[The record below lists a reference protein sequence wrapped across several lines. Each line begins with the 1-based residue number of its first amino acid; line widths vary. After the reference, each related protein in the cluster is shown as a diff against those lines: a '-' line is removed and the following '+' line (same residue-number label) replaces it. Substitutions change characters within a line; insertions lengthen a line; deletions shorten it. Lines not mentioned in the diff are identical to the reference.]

1 MSCSQFE
8 NRRKTMSVARGTRN
22 VLNPR
27 LARPAPTCEWR
38 GVAAPKL
45 FPGEL
50 LGKLH
55 DQSAYDETDKHLPAS
70 IAGRK
75 TEHAASPKAAMV
87 FDEISEKWLKIGSKR
102 NRHADEA
109 IVSYW
114 FSFCS
119 SLRFR
124 SVPQR

>member
-1 MSCSQFE
+1 MSCSELE
-8 NRRKTMSVARGTRN
+8 NWRQTMSVPRGARN

-27 LARPAPTCEWR
+27 LARPAPACEWS

-50 LGKLH
+50 RGKLH
-55 DQSAYDETDKHLPAS
+55 DQSVFDETDKHLPAS
-70 IAGRK
+70 VAGRK
-75 TEHAASPKAAMV
+75 TEHAASSKAAVM
-87 FDEISEKWLKIGSKR
+87 FDEIRKKRLKIDSKR

-109 IVSYW
+109 IVSYC

>member
-1 MSCSQFE
+1 VSCSKLE
-8 NRRKTMSVARGTRN
+8 DRRKTMSVARGTRN

-27 LARPAPTCEWR
+27 LARPASACEWS
-38 GVAAPKL
+38 GVATPKL

-55 DQSAYDETDKHLPAS
+55 DQSVLDETDKHLPAS
-70 IAGRK
+70 VAGRK
-75 TEHAASPKAAMV
+75 TEHTTSSKAAVM
-87 FDEISEKWLKIGSKR
+87 FDEIRKKRLKIGSKR

-109 IVSYW
+109 IVSYC

>member
-1 MSCSQFE
+1 MSCSE
-8 NRRKTMSVARGTRN
+8 LEEWRKPVSLSRG
-22 VLNPR
+22 PR
-27 LARPAPTCEWR
+27 DIFDPRFARPAAACER
-38 GVAAPKL
+38 SGIAAAKL

-55 DQSAYDETDKHLPAS
+55 DQSVFNETDKHLPAS
-70 IAGRK
+70 VAGRK
-75 TEHAASPKAAMV
+75 TEHAASSKAAVM
-87 FDEISEKWLKIGSKR
+87 FDEIRKKRLKIDSKR

-109 IVSYW
+109 IVSYC

>member
-1 MSCSQFE
+1 VP
-8 NRRKTMSVARGTRN
+8 RRELEHGRKAVSVAQGAWD

-27 LARPAPTCEWR
+27 FARPPAACEWS
-38 GVAAPKL
+38 GIAAPEL

-55 DQSAYDETDKHLPAS
+55 DQSVFDETDKHLPAGV
-70 IAGRK
+70 AGRK
-75 TEHAASPKAAMV
+75 TEHAASSKAAVV
-87 FDEISEKWLKIGSKR
+87 FDEINEKWLKIGSKR

-109 IVSYW
+109 IVSYC

-119 SLRFR
+119 SLRLR